1 MTLFRSRNLL
11 LLLAL
16 ILLGGLAAIVMQRYR
31 PVAEIAELVQ
41 SLPSGVDV
49 ALQDIRYSHTEGG
62 VERWRLVASRIE
74 RLSAEKVTSVR
85 DLELIFFDDKG
96 LEQGVLKARNGR
108 VNADFSVIEVHD
120 QVEIV
125 GPGGYTLRTD
135 HLTYRQQD
143 RSIRTDAPVK
153 LTTDKLV
160 LEGVGMH
167 LDLKTQ
173 SLRILDRVRATIQ
186 TNPEKRKPS

>member
-1 MTLFRSRNLL
+1 MTLFRPRNLL

-16 ILLGGLAAIVMQRYR
+16 ILLGALAVIVMQRYR
-31 PVAEIAELVQ
+31 PAAEIAELVKT
-41 SLPSGVDV
+41 LPSGVDV
-49 ALQDIRYSHTEGG
+49 ALQDIHYSHTEGG
-62 VERWRLVASRIE
+62 VERWRLVAGRIE
-74 RLSAEKVTSVR
+74 RLSAENVTAVR

-96 LEQGVLKARNGR
+96 IEQGLLKARNGQ

-153 LTTDKLV
+153 LTTDKLA

-186 TNPEKRKPS
+186 TNPENRKPS